1 MMTAGLE
8 VSREAGAITRTT
20 NINKTDQIP
29 WVMTGRWWRTPGWSI
44 SIFEN
49 HNDGTLL
56 CRKAVVKER
65 LELELLRRQLERK
78 KREAEYASE
87 DTPVTIDPFRDEEL
101 YKPKKQI
108 FKTQFE
114 LDFENKWR
122 EKFGE
127 SYHGG
132 L

>member
-1 MMTAGLE
+1 M
-8 VSREAGAITRTT
+8 
-20 NINKTDQIP
+20 
-29 WVMTGRWWRTPGWSI
+29 PGWSDFYLL
-44 SIFEN
+44 SLYLHIFFYF
-49 HNDGTLL
+49 L

-78 KREAEYASE
+78 KREAEYASG

-108 FKTQFE
+108 YKTQFE

-122 EKFGE
+122 EKLIFHE
-127 SYHGG
+127 LNPMDYTKFVCS

>member
-1 MMTAGLE
+1 MVEDARLVG
-8 VSREAGAITRTT
+8 V
-20 NINKTDQIP
+20 Q
-29 WVMTGRWWRTPGWSI
+29 
-44 SIFEN
+44 FFYFY
-49 HNDGTLL
+49 LL

-78 KREAEYASE
+78 KREAEYASG

-108 FKTQFE
+108 YKTQFE

>member
-1 MMTAGLE
+1 MTAE
-8 VSREAGAITRTT
+8 PEASIEAGATTRTP
-20 NINKTDQIP
+20 NITKREQIL
-29 WVMTGRWWRTPGWSI
+29 WVMTDRWWRTPGWCQI
-44 SIFEN
+44 QTLNIQP
-49 HNDGTLL
+49 DLTLL

-65 LELELLRRQLERK
+65 MELELLRRQLERK

-108 FKTQFE
+108 YKTQFE
-114 LDFENKWR
+114 LDFENKWK

>member
-1 MMTAGLE
+1 MTAGLE
-8 VSREAGAITRTT
+8 VSREGGAIISQTE
-20 NINKTDQIP
+20 QILS
-29 WVMTGRWWRTPGWSI
+29 VMTDRWWRMPGWSDFY
-44 SIFEN
+44 SRH
-49 HNDGTLL
+49 HNGQTLL
-56 CRKAVVKER
+56 RRKAVVKER

-101 YKPKKQI
+101 YRPKKQI
-108 FKTQFE
+108 YKTQFE

>member
-1 MMTAGLE
+1 MHSQPL
-8 VSREAGAITRTT
+8 
-20 NINKTDQIP
+20 NP
-29 WVMTGRWWRTPGWSI
+29 L
-44 SIFEN
+44 
-49 HNDGTLL
+49 TLS
-56 CRKAVVKER
+56 RKAVVKER

-78 KREAEYASE
+78 KREAEYKSE
-87 DTPVTIDPFRDEEL
+87 DTLVSIDPFKDEEL
-101 YKPKKQI
+101 YKPKRQLY
-108 FKTQFE
+108 KTQFE

>member
-1 MMTAGLE
+1 M
-8 VSREAGAITRTT
+8 
-20 NINKTDQIP
+20 
-29 WVMTGRWWRTPGWSI
+29 
-44 SIFEN
+44 
-49 HNDGTLL
+49 
-56 CRKAVVKER
+56 VKER

-78 KREAEYASE
+78 KREAEYNSE
-87 DTPVTIDPFRDEEL
+87 DIPVSIDPFRDEDL

-108 FKTQFE
+108 YKTQLE